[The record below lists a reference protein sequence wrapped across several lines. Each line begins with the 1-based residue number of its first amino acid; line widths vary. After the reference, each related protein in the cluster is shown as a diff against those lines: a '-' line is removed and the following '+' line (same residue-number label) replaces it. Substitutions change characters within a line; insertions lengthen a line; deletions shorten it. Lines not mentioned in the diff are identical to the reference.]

1 MSDNS
6 TGKLVATAIGAA
18 VAGAALGVAVVKLWD
33 RPNVNKMRE
42 EDSIANNMLTDRPKR
57 RSFIY
62 EDPMEVRDSSTTL
75 FPHNHEEKMR
85 RRIAARAAV
94 EDENLT
100 PRRSVTVRVPATSAN
115 VGPGCKYNTKRN
127 ETKQSKQ
134 YSIINLLPFLIY

>member
-6 TGKLVATAIGAA
+6 NGKIVVTAIGAA
-18 VAGAALGVAVVKLWD
+18 LAGAALGVAAVKLMD
-33 RPNVNKMRE
+33 R
-42 EDSIANNMLTDRPKR
+42 SGSANNKRDEITDMSAALLVDRPKR

-62 EDPMEVRDSSTTL
+62 EDPMEAMSNHRESSTTL

-100 PRRSVTVRVPATSAN
+100 PRRLVTVRVPATSAN
-115 VGPGCKYNTKRN
+115 VGPGC
-127 ETKQSKQ
+127 E
-134 YSIINLLPFLIY
+134 